1 MKSFDSVLVKS
12 APAKILCAAATEKV
26 QTVSE
31 ISIQVRSPKSY
42 VGEILS
48 DLEEEGFV
56 ESSKSEDDA
65 RKKLYSVTEQGQAF
79 LNVLDKA

>member
-1 MKSFDSVLVKS
+1 MKNFDSVLVKS
-12 APAKILCAAATEKV
+12 APGKILCAAATEKL

-31 ISIQVRSPKSY
+31 ISVQVETPQSY

-65 RKKLYSVTEQGQAF
+65 RKKLYSVTERGQAF

>member
-12 APAKILCAAATEKV
+12 TPAQILSTAATVEE

-31 ISIQVRSPKSY
+31 ISLQVETPQSD

-65 RKKLYSVTEQGQAF
+65 RKKLYSVTERGQAF